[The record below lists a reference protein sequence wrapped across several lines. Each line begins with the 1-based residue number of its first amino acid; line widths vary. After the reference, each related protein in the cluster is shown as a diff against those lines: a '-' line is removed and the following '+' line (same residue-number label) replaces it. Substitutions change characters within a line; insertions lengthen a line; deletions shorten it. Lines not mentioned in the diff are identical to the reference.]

1 MMPTSATPVYPMPR
15 GVGRRY
21 ARGLD
26 ATPLLELGA
35 VVLGLA
41 IVGPIAARIADVT
54 TRPRERPATM
64 EPD

>member
-1 MMPTSATPVYPMPR
+1 MPR